1 MSQEEQVKIVVPGG
15 GVKIIP
21 CEYEGLFRVLCA
33 AFEQASDGKGKDRHC
48 IGNEFFEDQV
58 AVEGARRFSVGGPL
72 FQAWKKIDEAG
83 RMEPTPAIHELYGAI
98 NYCAAAIIVL
108 EEQIEDSVAEIE
120 DEDEITVTIDG
131 VEVEDE
137 EKVDLMTVDLSN
149 MEPGESFKLN
159 LNELGGDS
167 ELKTIHFR
175 LV

>member
-1 MSQEEQVKIVVPGG
+1 MSQEEQVKIVLPGG
-15 GVKIIP
+15 GIKIIP

-48 IGNEFFEDQV
+48 IGNEFIEDQV

-72 FQAWKKIDEAG
+72 FQAWKKVDEAN
-83 RMEPTPAIHELYGAI
+83 RMEPAPAIHELYGAI

-120 DEDEITVTIDG
+120 DE
-131 VEVEDE
+131 
-137 EKVDLMTVDLSN
+137 EKVDLMTVDLSD
-149 MEPGESFKLN
+149 METGESFKLN

-167 ELKTIHFR
+167 ELKNIHFR

>member
-15 GVKIIP
+15 GVKVIP

-120 DEDEITVTIDG
+120 DE
-131 VEVEDE
+131 
-137 EKVDLMTVDLSN
+137 EKVDLMTVDLSD

>member
-15 GVKIIP
+15 GVKVIP

-72 FQAWKKIDEAG
+72 FQAWKKVDEAN

-120 DEDEITVTIDG
+120 DE
-131 VEVEDE
+131 
-137 EKVDLMTVDLSN
+137 EKVDLMTVDLSD

>member
-1 MSQEEQVKIVVPGG
+1 LLQDFPSAARAVQQTGVDPAQLAAETSSGDVYQRHHTALGG
-15 GVKIIP
+15 AVRGSLL
-21 CEYEGLFRVLCA
+21 GL
-33 AFEQASDGKGKDRHC
+33 
-48 IGNEFFEDQV
+48 I
-58 AVEGARRFSVGGPL
+58 GGPL
-72 FQAWKKIDEAG
+72 FQAWKKVDEAN

-131 VEVEDE
+131 AEVEVEDG
-137 EKVDLMTVDLSN
+137 EKVDLMTVELSD